1 MTQYFFDAYEGD
13 AVFIDDD
20 GVDLADGKA
29 ADRMALLALAE
40 MARERLRAPG
50 DDIALGITVRD
61 ATQTVSCY
69 EASLTFKIRGRASA
83 TAG

>member
-1 MTQYFFDAYEGD
+1 MTQYFFDAREGD

-29 ADRMALLALAE
+29 ADRMARLALAE

-61 ATQTVSCY
+61 ATQTVSSY
-69 EASLTFKIRGRASA
+69 EACLTFKTTRYVAA